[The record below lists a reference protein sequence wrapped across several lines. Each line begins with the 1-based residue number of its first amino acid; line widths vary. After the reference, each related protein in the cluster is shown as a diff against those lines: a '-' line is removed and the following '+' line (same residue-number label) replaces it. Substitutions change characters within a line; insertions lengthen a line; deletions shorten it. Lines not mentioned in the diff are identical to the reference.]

1 MEGARAEVQVT
12 MSSLVNALE
21 LGGQWEE
28 AVVRFDELRERG
40 VLPNA
45 ICFNAAISA
54 LAKGSEVRPS
64 LPPSLL
70 LCLPLWHT
78 PAPCPALLFVSSARA
93 DVG

>member
-1 MEGARAEVQVT
+1 

-54 LAKGSEVRPS
+54 LAKGSEVLPS
-64 LPPSLL
+64 PALSLALLPPPLADHCAANLPGLS
-70 LCLPLWHT
+70 LCLQWLSGLYRRT
-78 PAPCPALLFVSSARA
+78 LRSST
-93 DVG
+93 